1 MSRVGV
7 PAAAPV
13 LAQIKVGCLRAG
25 DCAGVWAPCVVCM
38 SEAHLTVGKVQLCH

>member
-25 DCAGVWAPCVVCM
+25 DYAGVWATCVCM
-38 SEAHLTVGKVQLCH
+38 SV

>member
-7 PAAAPV
+7 PATAPV

-25 DCAGVWAPCVVCM
+25 DCAGASQGDLHM
-38 SEAHLTVGKVQLCH
+38 LF

>member
-7 PAAAPV
+7 PAAALV

-25 DCAGVWAPCVVCM
+25 DCAGVWAPCVC
-38 SEAHLTVGKVQLCH
+38 

>member
-25 DCAGVWAPCVVCM
+25 DCAGVWAPCTCMNVRKRRVVII
-38 SEAHLTVGKVQLCH
+38 E